1 MNTQK
6 IINIFNDLN
15 LQAEIKETDLK
26 IPIAYEKTIRNI
38 HIKNTR

>member
-26 IPIAYEKTIRNI
+26 LPIAYEKRFEIFTL
-38 HIKNTR
+38 KNTR